1 MSDSAISLVAVP
13 YCTSIHV
20 LGLFPDVFSGIVNK
34 TTPLTQRVA
43 LSDFYQLTVSE
54 ADSLMEHLSDVCLQV
69 LSDLMYLTEEIA
81 VHDTPVCFCKNFGAL
96 CRDIQFPTCP
106 VGIE

>member
-1 MSDSAISLVAVP
+1 M
-13 YCTSIHV
+13 
-20 LGLFPDVFSGIVNK
+20 FSGNINK

-54 ADSLMEHLSDVCLQV
+54 ADSLMEHLAEVCLQV

-81 VHDTPVCFCKNFGAL
+81 VHDSPILHKLSLKTAKGTE
-96 CRDIQFPTCP
+96 IK
-106 VGIE
+106 

>member
-1 MSDSAISLVAVP
+1 MSDSAISLLAVP

-54 ADSLMEHLSDVCLQV
+54 ADSLMEHLSADCLQV

-81 VHDTPVCFCKNFGAL
+81 VHDTPVLHKLAL
-96 CRDIQFPTCP
+96 KTAKGTEIK
-106 VGIE
+106 